1 VPNRQPQRKHFI
13 GFLASILIFSLVLMT
28 VNVRYEKSNLFF
40 ESIVVWFFSPIQ
52 NILTSATSSISDVFD
67 HYFFL
72 VETSKEN
79 DRLLLEV
86 NLLSKKNNDLLE
98 RNKFLKRS
106 DNLIE
111 FIDDGER
118 PFVIAKVIGYD
129 ATQWSKVIFI
139 NRGTNDKV
147 QKNSSV
153 INNAGVIGHVIHTSS
168 NSSKVL
174 LITDSRSAVDSLFQE
189 TRESGI
195 TVGTGENICEMKFV
209 PISAK
214 VNLGDKVLSS
224 GLGGVFPKGLVVGTV
239 VDIVKKSQELFQDIM
254 VAPSADLSNVEEV
267 IVLLSNQVEG

>member
-1 VPNRQPQRKHFI
+1 MPNRQPQRKHFI

-52 NILTSATSSISDVFD
+52 NLLTSTTSYVSDAFD

-79 DRLLLEV
+79 DRLLLKV
-86 NLLSKKNNDLLE
+86 NLLSKKNNELIE
-98 RNKFLKRS
+98 RNKLLERS

-111 FIDDGER
+111 FLDKDER

-139 NRGTNDKV
+139 NRGTNHKV

-153 INNAGVIGHVIHTSS
+153 MNNAGVIGHVIHSS
-168 NSSKVL
+168 PNSSKVL
-174 LITDSRSAVDSLFQE
+174 LITDGRSAVDSLFQE

-214 VNLGDKVLSS
+214 INLGDKVISS
-224 GLGGVFPKGLVVGTV
+224 GLGGVFPKGLVVGRV

-254 VAPSADLSNVEEV
+254 VEPSADLSNIEEV
-267 IVLLSNQVEG
+267 IVLLRNQVE

>member
-1 VPNRQPQRKHFI
+1 MPNRQPQRKHFI

-79 DRLLLEV
+79 DRLLLKV
-86 NLLSKKNNDLLE
+86 NLLSKKNNELIE
-98 RNKFLKRS
+98 RNKLLERS

-111 FIDDGER
+111 FLDKDER

-139 NRGTNDKV
+139 NRGTNHKV

-153 INNAGVIGHVIHTSS
+153 MNNAGVIGHVIHSS
-168 NSSKVL
+168 PNSSKVL

-214 VNLGDKVLSS
+214 INLGDKVISS
-224 GLGGVFPKGLVVGTV
+224 GLGGVFPKGLVVGRV
-239 VDIVKKSQELFQDIM
+239 VDIVKQSQELFQDIM
-254 VAPSADLSNVEEV
+254 VEPSADLSNIEEV
-267 IVLLSNQVEG
+267 IVLLPDQVE

>member
-1 VPNRQPQRKHFI
+1 MPNRQPQRKHFI

-52 NILTSATSSISDVFD
+52 NLLTSTTSYVSDAFD

-72 VETSKEN
+72 VETSKEK
-79 DRLLLEV
+79 DRLLLKV
-86 NLLSKKNNDLLE
+86 NLLSKKNNELIE
-98 RNKFLKRS
+98 RNKLLERS

-111 FIDDGER
+111 FLDKDER

-139 NRGTNDKV
+139 NRGTNHKV

-153 INNAGVIGHVIHTSS
+153 MNNAGVIGHVIHSS
-168 NSSKVL
+168 PNSSKVL

-214 VNLGDKVLSS
+214 INLGDKVISS
-224 GLGGVFPKGLVVGTV
+224 GLGGVFPKGLVVGRV
-239 VDIVKKSQELFQDIM
+239 VDIVKKNQELFQDIM
-254 VAPSADLSNVEEV
+254 VEPSADLSNIEEV
-267 IVLLSNQVEG
+267 IVLLRNQVE

>member
-1 VPNRQPQRKHFI
+1 MPNRQPQRKHFI

-52 NILTSATSSISDVFD
+52 NLLTSTTSYVSDAFD

-79 DRLLLEV
+79 DRLLLKV
-86 NLLSKKNNDLLE
+86 NLLSKKNNELIE
-98 RNKFLKRS
+98 RNKLLERS

-111 FIDDGER
+111 FLDKDER

-139 NRGTNDKV
+139 NRGTNHKV

-153 INNAGVIGHVIHTSS
+153 MNNAGVIGHVIHSS
-168 NSSKVL
+168 PNSSKVL
-174 LITDSRSAVDSLFQE
+174 LITDGRSAVDSLFQE

-214 VNLGDKVLSS
+214 INLGDKVISS
-224 GLGGVFPKGLVVGTV
+224 GLGGVFPKGLVVGRV
-239 VDIVKKSQELFQDIM
+239 VDIVKQSQELFQDIM
-254 VAPSADLSNVEEV
+254 VEPSADLSNIEEV
-267 IVLLSNQVEG
+267 IVLLRNQVE

>member
-1 VPNRQPQRKHFI
+1 MPNRQPQRKHFI

-52 NILTSATSSISDVFD
+52 NLLTSTTSYVSDAFD

-79 DRLLLEV
+79 DRLLLKV
-86 NLLSKKNNDLLE
+86 NLLSKKNNELIE
-98 RNKFLKRS
+98 RNKLLERS

-111 FIDDGER
+111 FLDKDER

-139 NRGTNDKV
+139 NRGTNHKV

-153 INNAGVIGHVIHTSS
+153 MNNAGVIGHVIHSS
-168 NSSKVL
+168 PNSSKVL
-174 LITDSRSAVDSLFQE
+174 LITDGRSAVDSLFQE

-214 VNLGDKVLSS
+214 INLGDKVISS
-224 GLGGVFPKGLVVGTV
+224 GLGGVFPKGLVVGRV
-239 VDIVKKSQELFQDIM
+239 VDIVKHSQELFQDIM
-254 VAPSADLSNVEEV
+254 VEPSADLSNIEEV
-267 IVLLSNQVEG
+267 IVLLPNQVE

>member
-1 VPNRQPQRKHFI
+1 MPNRQPQRKHFI

-28 VNVRYEKSNLFF
+28 VNVRYEKSNLLF

-52 NILTSATSSISDVFD
+52 NLLTSTTSYVSDAFD

-79 DRLLLEV
+79 DRLLLKV
-86 NLLSKKNNDLLE
+86 NLLSKKNNELIE
-98 RNKFLKRS
+98 RNKLLERS

-111 FIDDGER
+111 FLDKDER

-139 NRGTNDKV
+139 NRGTNHKV

-153 INNAGVIGHVIHTSS
+153 MNNAGVIGHVIHSS
-168 NSSKVL
+168 PNSSKVL
-174 LITDSRSAVDSLFQE
+174 LITDGRSAVDSLFQE

-214 VNLGDKVLSS
+214 INLGDKVISS
-224 GLGGVFPKGLVVGTV
+224 GLGGVFPKGLVVGRV
-239 VDIVKKSQELFQDIM
+239 VDIVKQSQELFQDIM
-254 VAPSADLSNVEEV
+254 VEPSADLSNIEEV
-267 IVLLSNQVEG
+267 IVLLPNQVE

>member
-1 VPNRQPQRKHFI
+1 MPNRQPQRKHFI

-52 NILTSATSSISDVFD
+52 NLLTSTTSYVSDAFD

-79 DRLLLEV
+79 DRLLLKV
-86 NLLSKKNNDLLE
+86 NLLSKKNNELIE
-98 RNKFLKRS
+98 RNKLLERS

-111 FIDDGER
+111 FLDKDER

-139 NRGTNDKV
+139 NRGTNHKV

-153 INNAGVIGHVIHTSS
+153 MNNAGVIGHVIHSS
-168 NSSKVL
+168 PNSSKVL

-195 TVGTGENICEMKFV
+195 TVGTGENICKMKFV

-214 VNLGDKVLSS
+214 INLGDKVVSS
-224 GLGGVFPKGLVVGTV
+224 GLGGVFPKGLVVGRV
-239 VDIVKKSQELFQDIM
+239 VDIVKQSQELFQDIM
-254 VAPSADLSNVEEV
+254 VEPSADLSNIEEV
-267 IVLLSNQVEG
+267 IVLLPNQVE

>member
-1 VPNRQPQRKHFI
+1 MPNRQPQRKHFI

-52 NILTSATSSISDVFD
+52 NLLTSTTSYVSDAFD

-79 DRLLLEV
+79 DRLLLKV
-86 NLLSKKNNDLLE
+86 NLLSKKNNELIE
-98 RNKFLKRS
+98 RNKLLERS

-111 FIDDGER
+111 FLDKDER

-139 NRGTNDKV
+139 NRGTNHKV

-153 INNAGVIGHVIHTSS
+153 MNNAGVIGHVIHSS
-168 NSSKVL
+168 PNSSKVL
-174 LITDSRSAVDSLFQE
+174 LITDGRSAVDSLFQE

-195 TVGTGENICEMKFV
+195 TVGTGENICKMKFV

-214 VNLGDKVLSS
+214 INLGDKVISS
-224 GLGGVFPKGLVVGTV
+224 GLGGVFPKGLVVGRV
-239 VDIVKKSQELFQDIM
+239 VDIVKQSQELFQDIM
-254 VAPSADLSNVEEV
+254 VEPSADLSNIEEV
-267 IVLLSNQVEG
+267 IVLLPNRVE

>member
-1 VPNRQPQRKHFI
+1 MPNRQPQRKHFI

-52 NILTSATSSISDVFD
+52 NLLTSTTSYVSDAFD

-79 DRLLLEV
+79 DRLLLKV
-86 NLLSKKNNDLLE
+86 NLLSKKNNELIE
-98 RNKFLKRS
+98 RNKLLERS

-111 FIDDGER
+111 FLDKDER

-139 NRGTNDKV
+139 NRGTNHKV

-153 INNAGVIGHVIHTSS
+153 MNNAGVIGHVIHSS
-168 NSSKVL
+168 PNSSKVL
-174 LITDSRSAVDSLFQE
+174 LITDGRSAVDSLFQE

-214 VNLGDKVLSS
+214 INLGDKVISS
-224 GLGGVFPKGLVVGTV
+224 GLGGVFPKGLVVGSV
-239 VDIVKKSQELFQDIM
+239 VDIFKQSQELFQDIM
-254 VAPSADLSNVEEV
+254 VEPSADLSNIEEV
-267 IVLLSNQVEG
+267 IVLLPNQVE

>member
-1 VPNRQPQRKHFI
+1 MPNRQPQRKHFI

-52 NILTSATSSISDVFD
+52 NLLTSTTSYVSDAFD

-79 DRLLLEV
+79 DRLLLKV
-86 NLLSKKNNDLLE
+86 NLLSKINNELIE
-98 RNKFLKRS
+98 RNKLLERS

-111 FIDDGER
+111 FLDKDER

-139 NRGTNDKV
+139 NRGTNHKV

-153 INNAGVIGHVIHTSS
+153 MNNAGVIGHVIHSS
-168 NSSKVL
+168 PNSSKVL
-174 LITDSRSAVDSLFQE
+174 LITDGRSAVDSLFQE

-214 VNLGDKVLSS
+214 INLGDKVISS
-224 GLGGVFPKGLVVGTV
+224 GLGGVFPKGLVVGSV
-239 VDIVKKSQELFQDIM
+239 VDIFKQSQELFQDIM
-254 VAPSADLSNVEEV
+254 VEPSADLSNIEEV
-267 IVLLSNQVEG
+267 IVLLPNQVE

>member
-1 VPNRQPQRKHFI
+1 MPNRQPQRKHFI

-52 NILTSATSSISDVFD
+52 NLLTSTTSYVSDAFD

-79 DRLLLEV
+79 DRLLLKV
-86 NLLSKKNNDLLE
+86 NLLSKKNNELIE
-98 RNKFLKRS
+98 RNKLLERS

-111 FIDDGER
+111 FLDKDER

-139 NRGTNDKV
+139 NRGTNHKV

-153 INNAGVIGHVIHTSS
+153 MNNAGVIGHVIHSS
-168 NSSKVL
+168 PNSSKVL
-174 LITDSRSAVDSLFQE
+174 LITDGRSAVDSLFQE

-214 VNLGDKVLSS
+214 INLGDKVISS
-224 GLGGVFPKGLVVGTV
+224 GLGGVFPKGLVVGRV
-239 VDIVKKSQELFQDIM
+239 VDIVKKSQDLFQDIM
-254 VAPSADLSNVEEV
+254 VEPSADLSNIEEV
-267 IVLLSNQVEG
+267 IVLLPNQVE

>member
-1 VPNRQPQRKHFI
+1 
-13 GFLASILIFSLVLMT
+13 MT

-40 ESIVVWFFSPIQ
+40 ESVVVWFFSPIQ
-52 NILTSATSSISDVFD
+52 NLLTSATSSIFDVFD

-86 NLLSKKNNDLLE
+86 NLLSKKNNELLE
-98 RNKFLKRS
+98 RNKLLERS
-106 DNLIE
+106 DSLIE
-111 FIDDGER
+111 FLDEDER

-139 NRGTNDKV
+139 NRGTDHKV

-153 INNAGVIGHVIHTSS
+153 MNNAGVIGHVIHSS
-168 NSSKVL
+168 PNSSKVL

-214 VNLGDKVLSS
+214 VNLGDKVISS

-239 VDIVKKSQELFQDIM
+239 VDIVKKKQELFQDIM
-254 VAPSADLSNVEEV
+254 VAPSADLSNIEEV

>member
-1 VPNRQPQRKHFI
+1 MPNRQPQRKHFI

-52 NILTSATSSISDVFD
+52 NLLTSTTSYVSDAFD

-79 DRLLLEV
+79 DRLLLKV
-86 NLLSKKNNDLLE
+86 NLLSKKNNELIE
-98 RNKFLKRS
+98 RNKLLERS

-111 FIDDGER
+111 FLDKDER

-139 NRGTNDKV
+139 NRGTNHKV

-153 INNAGVIGHVIHTSS
+153 MNNAGVIGHVIHSS
-168 NSSKVL
+168 PNTSKVL
-174 LITDSRSAVDSLFQE
+174 LITDGRSAVDSLFQE

-214 VNLGDKVLSS
+214 INLGDKVISS
-224 GLGGVFPKGLVVGTV
+224 GLGGVFPKGLVVGRV
-239 VDIVKKSQELFQDIM
+239 VDIVKQSQELFQDIM
-254 VAPSADLSNVEEV
+254 VEPSADLSNIEEV
-267 IVLLSNQVEG
+267 IVLLPNQVE

>member
-1 VPNRQPQRKHFI
+1 MSEIKTNLIIPAVGTSVALGDSGDTITIPSGVTFANNGTATGFSTGTVKYIGTSSLAFSTSALGASTTFTDGEATITIPAADVVGLTSIILVFI
-13 GFLASILIFSLVLMT
+13 G
-28 VNVRYEKSNLFF
+28 NVR
-40 ESIVVWFFSPIQ
+40 
-52 NILTSATSSISDVFD
+52 
-67 HYFFL
+67 
-72 VETSKEN
+72 
-79 DRLLLEV
+79 
-86 NLLSKKNNDLLE
+86 
-98 RNKFLKRS
+98 
-106 DNLIE
+106 
-111 FIDDGER
+111 
-118 PFVIAKVIGYD
+118 
-129 ATQWSKVIFI
+129 I
-139 NRGTNDKV
+139 NRGTNHKV

-153 INNAGVIGHVIHTSS
+153 MTDAGVIGHVIHSSS

-254 VAPSADLSNVEEV
+254 VAPSADLSNIEEV
-267 IVLLSNQVEG
+267 IVLLSNQVKG

>member
-1 VPNRQPQRKHFI
+1 MPNRQPQRKHFI

-52 NILTSATSSISDVFD
+52 NLLTSTTSYVSDAFD
-67 HYFFL
+67 YYFFL

-79 DRLLLEV
+79 DRLLLKV
-86 NLLSKKNNDLLE
+86 NLLSKKNNELIE
-98 RNKFLKRS
+98 RNKLLERS

-111 FIDDGER
+111 FLDKDER

-139 NRGTNDKV
+139 NRGTNHKV

-153 INNAGVIGHVIHTSS
+153 MNNAGVIGHVIHSS
-168 NSSKVL
+168 PNSSKVL

-214 VNLGDKVLSS
+214 INLGDKVISS
-224 GLGGVFPKGLVVGTV
+224 GLGGVFPKGLVVGRV
-239 VDIVKKSQELFQDIM
+239 VDIVKQSQELFQDIM
-254 VAPSADLSNVEEV
+254 VEPSADLSNIEEV
-267 IVLLSNQVEG
+267 IVLLPNQVE

>member
-1 VPNRQPQRKHFI
+1 MPNRQPQRKHFI

-52 NILTSATSSISDVFD
+52 NLLTSTTSYVSDAFD

-79 DRLLLEV
+79 DRLLLKV
-86 NLLSKKNNDLLE
+86 NLLSKKNNELIE
-98 RNKFLKRS
+98 RNKLLERS

-111 FIDDGER
+111 FLDKDKR

-139 NRGTNDKV
+139 NRGTNHKV

-153 INNAGVIGHVIHTSS
+153 MNNAGVIGHVIHSS
-168 NSSKVL
+168 PNSSKVL

-214 VNLGDKVLSS
+214 INLGDKVISS
-224 GLGGVFPKGLVVGTV
+224 GLGGVFPKGLVVGRV
-239 VDIVKKSQELFQDIM
+239 VDIVKQSQELFQDIM
-254 VAPSADLSNVEEV
+254 VEPSADLSNIEEV
-267 IVLLSNQVEG
+267 IVLLPNQVE

>member
-1 VPNRQPQRKHFI
+1 MPNRQPQRKHFI

-52 NILTSATSSISDVFD
+52 NLLTSTTSYVSDAFD

-79 DRLLLEV
+79 DRLLLKV
-86 NLLSKKNNDLLE
+86 NLLSKKNNELIE
-98 RNKFLKRS
+98 RNKLLERS

-111 FIDDGER
+111 FLDKDER

-139 NRGTNDKV
+139 NRGTDHKV

-153 INNAGVIGHVIHTSS
+153 MNNAGVIGHVIHSS
-168 NSSKVL
+168 PNSSKVL

-214 VNLGDKVLSS
+214 INLGDKVISS
-224 GLGGVFPKGLVVGTV
+224 GLGGVFPKGLVVGRV
-239 VDIVKKSQELFQDIM
+239 VDIVKQSQELFQDIM
-254 VAPSADLSNVEEV
+254 VEPSADLSNIEEV
-267 IVLLSNQVEG
+267 IILLPNQVE

>member
-1 VPNRQPQRKHFI
+1 MPNRQPQRKHFI

-52 NILTSATSSISDVFD
+52 NLLTSTTSYVSDAFD

-79 DRLLLEV
+79 DRLLLKV
-86 NLLSKKNNDLLE
+86 NLLSKKNNELIE
-98 RNKFLKRS
+98 RNKLLERS

-111 FIDDGER
+111 FLDKDER

-139 NRGTNDKV
+139 NRGTNHKV

-153 INNAGVIGHVIHTSS
+153 MNNAGVIGHVIHSS
-168 NSSKVL
+168 PNSSKVL
-174 LITDSRSAVDSLFQE
+174 LITDGRSAVDSLFQE

-214 VNLGDKVLSS
+214 VNLGDKVISS
-224 GLGGVFPKGLVVGTV
+224 GLGGVFPKGLVVGRV
-239 VDIVKKSQELFQDIM
+239 VDIVKQSQELFQDIM
-254 VAPSADLSNVEEV
+254 VEPSADLSNIEEV
-267 IVLLSNQVEG
+267 IVLLPNQVE

>member
-1 VPNRQPQRKHFI
+1 MPNRQPQRKHFI

-52 NILTSATSSISDVFD
+52 NLLTSTTSYVSDAFD

-79 DRLLLEV
+79 DRLLLKV
-86 NLLSKKNNDLLE
+86 NLLSKKNNELIE
-98 RNKFLKRS
+98 RNKLLERS

-111 FIDDGER
+111 FLDKDER

-139 NRGTNDKV
+139 NRGTNHKV

-153 INNAGVIGHVIHTSS
+153 MNNAGVIGHVIHSS
-168 NSSKVL
+168 PNSSKVL
-174 LITDSRSAVDSLFQE
+174 LITDGRGAVDSLFQE

-195 TVGTGENICEMKFV
+195 TVGTGGNICEMKFV

-214 VNLGDKVLSS
+214 INLGDKVISS
-224 GLGGVFPKGLVVGTV
+224 GLGGVFPKGLVVGRV
-239 VDIVKKSQELFQDIM
+239 VDIVKQSQELFQDIM
-254 VAPSADLSNVEEV
+254 VEPSADLSNIEEV
-267 IVLLSNQVEG
+267 IVLLPNQVE

>member
-1 VPNRQPQRKHFI
+1 MPNRQPQRKHFI

-52 NILTSATSSISDVFD
+52 NLLTSTTSYVSDTFD

-79 DRLLLEV
+79 DRLLLKV
-86 NLLSKKNNDLLE
+86 NLLSKKNNELIE
-98 RNKFLKRS
+98 RNKLLERS

-111 FIDDGER
+111 FLDKDER

-129 ATQWSKVIFI
+129 ATQWSKMIFI
-139 NRGTNDKV
+139 NRGSNHKV

-153 INNAGVIGHVIHTSS
+153 MNNAGVIGHVIHSS
-168 NSSKVL
+168 PNSSKVL

-214 VNLGDKVLSS
+214 INLGDKVISS
-224 GLGGVFPKGLVVGTV
+224 GLGGVFPKGLVVGRV
-239 VDIVKKSQELFQDIM
+239 VDIVKQSQELFQDIM
-254 VAPSADLSNVEEV
+254 VEPSADLSNIEEV
-267 IVLLSNQVEG
+267 IVLLRNQVE

>member
-1 VPNRQPQRKHFI
+1 MPNRQPQRKHFI

-52 NILTSATSSISDVFD
+52 NLLTSTTSYVSDAFD

-79 DRLLLEV
+79 DRLLLKV
-86 NLLSKKNNDLLE
+86 NLLSKKNNELIE
-98 RNKFLKRS
+98 RNKLLERS

-111 FIDDGER
+111 FLDKDER

-139 NRGTNDKV
+139 NRGTNHKV

-153 INNAGVIGHVIHTSS
+153 MNNAGVIGHVIHSS
-168 NSSKVL
+168 PNSSKVL
-174 LITDSRSAVDSLFQE
+174 LITDGRSAVDSLFQE

-214 VNLGDKVLSS
+214 INLGDKVISS
-224 GLGGVFPKGLVVGTV
+224 GLGGVFPKGLVVGRV
-239 VDIVKKSQELFQDIM
+239 VDIVKKNQELFQDIM
-254 VAPSADLSNVEEV
+254 VEPSADLSNIEEV
-267 IVLLSNQVEG
+267 IVLLRNQVE

>member
-1 VPNRQPQRKHFI
+1 VPNRPPQRKHFI

-40 ESIVVWFFSPIQ
+40 ESVVVWFFSPIQ
-52 NILTSATSSISDVFD
+52 NLLTSATSSISDVFD

-86 NLLSKKNNDLLE
+86 NLLSKKNNELLE
-98 RNKFLKRS
+98 RNKLLERS
-106 DNLIE
+106 DSLIE
-111 FIDDGER
+111 FLDEDER

-139 NRGTNDKV
+139 NRGTDHKV

-153 INNAGVIGHVIHTSS
+153 MNNAGVIGHVIHSS
-168 NSSKVL
+168 PNSSKVL

-214 VNLGDKVLSS
+214 VNLGDKVISS

-239 VDIVKKSQELFQDIM
+239 VDIVKKKQELFQDIM
-254 VAPSADLSNVEEV
+254 VAPSADLSNIEEV

>member
-1 VPNRQPQRKHFI
+1 
-13 GFLASILIFSLVLMT
+13 MT

-52 NILTSATSSISDVFD
+52 NLLTSTTSYVSDAFD
-67 HYFFL
+67 NYFFL

-79 DRLLLEV
+79 DRLLLKV
-86 NLLSKKNNDLLE
+86 NLLSKKNNELIE
-98 RNKFLKRS
+98 RNKLLERS

-111 FIDDGER
+111 FLDKDER

-129 ATQWSKVIFI
+129 ATQWSKVVFI
-139 NRGTNDKV
+139 NRGTNHKV

-153 INNAGVIGHVIHTSS
+153 MNNAGVIGHVIHSS
-168 NSSKVL
+168 PNSSKVL

-214 VNLGDKVLSS
+214 INLGDKVISS
-224 GLGGVFPKGLVVGTV
+224 GLGGVFPKGLVVGRV
-239 VDIVKKSQELFQDIM
+239 VDIVKQSQELFQDIM
-254 VAPSADLSNVEEV
+254 VEPSADLSNIEEV
-267 IVLLSNQVEG
+267 IVLLPNRVE

>member
-1 VPNRQPQRKHFI
+1 MPNRQPQRKHFI

-52 NILTSATSSISDVFD
+52 NLLTSTTSYVSDAFD

-79 DRLLLEV
+79 DRLLLKV
-86 NLLSKKNNDLLE
+86 NLLSKKNNELIE
-98 RNKFLKRS
+98 RNKLLERS

-111 FIDDGER
+111 FLDKDER

-139 NRGTNDKV
+139 NRGTNHKV

-153 INNAGVIGHVIHTSS
+153 MNNAGVIGHVIHSS
-168 NSSKVL
+168 PNSSKVL

-214 VNLGDKVLSS
+214 INLGDKVISS
-224 GLGGVFPKGLVVGTV
+224 GLGGVFPKGLVVGRV
-239 VDIVKKSQELFQDIM
+239 VDIVKQSQDLFQDIM
-254 VAPSADLSNVEEV
+254 VEPSADLSNIEEV
-267 IVLLSNQVEG
+267 IVLLPNQVE

>member
-1 VPNRQPQRKHFI
+1 MPNRQPQRKHFI
-13 GFLASILIFSLVLMT
+13 GFLASLLIFSLVLMT

-52 NILTSATSSISDVFD
+52 NLLTSTTSYVSDAFD

-79 DRLLLEV
+79 DRLLLKV
-86 NLLSKKNNDLLE
+86 NLLSKKNNELIE
-98 RNKFLKRS
+98 RNKLLERS

-111 FIDDGER
+111 FLDKDER

-139 NRGTNDKV
+139 NRGTNHKV

-153 INNAGVIGHVIHTSS
+153 MNNAGVIGHVIHSS
-168 NSSKVL
+168 PNSSKVL
-174 LITDSRSAVDSLFQE
+174 LITDGRSAVDSLFQE

-214 VNLGDKVLSS
+214 INLGDKVISS
-224 GLGGVFPKGLVVGTV
+224 GLGGVFPKGLVVGSV
-239 VDIVKKSQELFQDIM
+239 VDIFKQSQELFQDIM
-254 VAPSADLSNVEEV
+254 VEPSADLSNIEEV
-267 IVLLSNQVEG
+267 IVLLPNQVE

>member
-1 VPNRQPQRKHFI
+1 
-13 GFLASILIFSLVLMT
+13 MT

-40 ESIVVWFFSPIQ
+40 ESVVVWFFSPIQ
-52 NILTSATSSISDVFD
+52 NLLTSATSSISDVFD

-86 NLLSKKNNDLLE
+86 NLLSKKNNELLE
-98 RNKFLKRS
+98 RNKLLERS
-106 DNLIE
+106 DSLIE
-111 FIDDGER
+111 FLDEDER

-139 NRGTNDKV
+139 NRGTDHKV

-153 INNAGVIGHVIHTSS
+153 MNNAGVIGHVIHSS
-168 NSSKVL
+168 PNSSKVL

-214 VNLGDKVLSS
+214 VNLGDKVISS

-239 VDIVKKSQELFQDIM
+239 VDIVKKKQELFQDIM
-254 VAPSADLSNVEEV
+254 VAPSADLSNIEEV
-267 IVLLSNQVEG
+267 IVLLSNQVDG

>member
-1 VPNRQPQRKHFI
+1 MPNRQPQRKHFI

-52 NILTSATSSISDVFD
+52 NLLTSTTSYVSDAFD

-79 DRLLLEV
+79 DRLLLKV
-86 NLLSKKNNDLLE
+86 NLLSKKNNELIE
-98 RNKFLKRS
+98 RNKLLERS

-111 FIDDGER
+111 FLDKDER

-139 NRGTNDKV
+139 NRGTNHKV

-153 INNAGVIGHVIHTSS
+153 MNNAGIIGHVIHSS
-168 NSSKVL
+168 PNSSKVL
-174 LITDSRSAVDSLFQE
+174 LITDGRSAVDSLFQE

-214 VNLGDKVLSS
+214 INLGDKVISS
-224 GLGGVFPKGLVVGTV
+224 GLGGVFPKGLVVGRV

-254 VAPSADLSNVEEV
+254 VEPSADLSNIEEV
-267 IVLLSNQVEG
+267 IVLLRNQVE

>member
-1 VPNRQPQRKHFI
+1 MPNRQPQRKHFI

-52 NILTSATSSISDVFD
+52 NLLTSTTSYVSDAFD

-79 DRLLLEV
+79 DRLLLKV
-86 NLLSKKNNDLLE
+86 NLLSKKNNELIE
-98 RNKFLKRS
+98 RNKLLERS

-111 FIDDGER
+111 FLDKDER

-129 ATQWSKVIFI
+129 ATQWSKVVFI
-139 NRGTNDKV
+139 NRGTNHKV

-153 INNAGVIGHVIHTSS
+153 MNNAGVIGHVIHSS
-168 NSSKVL
+168 PNSSKVL

-214 VNLGDKVLSS
+214 INLGDKVISS
-224 GLGGVFPKGLVVGTV
+224 GLGGVFPKGLVVGRV
-239 VDIVKKSQELFQDIM
+239 VDIVKQSQDLFQDIM
-254 VAPSADLSNVEEV
+254 VEPSADLSNIEEV
-267 IVLLSNQVEG
+267 IVLLPNQVE

>member
-1 VPNRQPQRKHFI
+1 MPNRQPQRKHFI

-52 NILTSATSSISDVFD
+52 NLLTSTTSYVSDAFD

-79 DRLLLEV
+79 DRLLLKV
-86 NLLSKKNNDLLE
+86 NLLSKKNNELIE
-98 RNKFLKRS
+98 RNKLLERS

-111 FIDDGER
+111 FLDKDER

-139 NRGTNDKV
+139 NRGTNHKV

-153 INNAGVIGHVIHTSS
+153 MNNAGVIGHVIHSS
-168 NSSKVL
+168 PNSSKVL
-174 LITDSRSAVDSLFQE
+174 LITDGRSAVDLLFQE

-195 TVGTGENICEMKFV
+195 TVGTGENICKMKFV

-214 VNLGDKVLSS
+214 INLGDKVISS
-224 GLGGVFPKGLVVGTV
+224 GLGGVFPKGLVVGRV
-239 VDIVKKSQELFQDIM
+239 VDIVKQSQELFQDIM
-254 VAPSADLSNVEEV
+254 VEPSADLSNIEEV
-267 IVLLSNQVEG
+267 IVLLPNQVE

>member
-52 NILTSATSSISDVFD
+52 NLLTSTTSYVSDAFD

-79 DRLLLEV
+79 DRLLLKV
-86 NLLSKKNNDLLE
+86 NLLSKKNNELIE
-98 RNKFLKRS
+98 RNKLLERS

-111 FIDDGER
+111 FLDKDER

-139 NRGTNDKV
+139 NRGTNHKV

-153 INNAGVIGHVIHTSS
+153 MNNAGVIGHVIHSS
-168 NSSKVL
+168 PNSSKVL

-209 PISAK
+209 SISAK
-214 VNLGDKVLSS
+214 INLGDKVISS
-224 GLGGVFPKGLVVGTV
+224 GLGGVFPKGLVVGRV
-239 VDIVKKSQELFQDIM
+239 VDIVKQSQELFQDIM
-254 VAPSADLSNVEEV
+254 VEPSADLSNIEEV
-267 IVLLSNQVEG
+267 IVLLPNQVE

>member
-1 VPNRQPQRKHFI
+1 
-13 GFLASILIFSLVLMT
+13 MT

-98 RNKFLKRS
+98 RNKLLKRS

-111 FIDDGER
+111 FLDDGER

-153 INNAGVIGHVIHTSS
+153 INNAGVIGHVIHVSS

>member
-1 VPNRQPQRKHFI
+1 MPNRQPQRKHFI

-52 NILTSATSSISDVFD
+52 NLLTSTTSYVSDAFD

-79 DRLLLEV
+79 DRLLLKV
-86 NLLSKKNNDLLE
+86 NLLSKKNNELIE
-98 RNKFLKRS
+98 RNKLLERS

-111 FIDDGER
+111 FLDKDER

-139 NRGTNDKV
+139 NRGTNHKV

-153 INNAGVIGHVIHTSS
+153 MNNAGIIGHVIHSS
-168 NSSKVL
+168 PNSSKVL
-174 LITDSRSAVDSLFQE
+174 LITDGRSAVDSLFQE

-214 VNLGDKVLSS
+214 INLGDKVISS
-224 GLGGVFPKGLVVGTV
+224 GLGGVFPKGLVVGRV
-239 VDIVKKSQELFQDIM
+239 VDIVKQSQELFQDIM
-254 VAPSADLSNVEEV
+254 VEPSADLSNIEEV
-267 IVLLSNQVEG
+267 IVLLPNQVE